1 MCFLFISSYV
11 LITLK
16 FFRCQKYIKQ
26 HFQKPV
32 SIQFHTTKL
41 ENQFPN
47 GKEEMKSMNYWKIS
61 KQLCKILLT
70 AMRRFRKFHTLKN
83 MNSCVILI
91 FRHET
96 ILFRVFERV
105 SGVDLETKFNSTVD
119 IPKAEGNTKEEKQKV
134 KTKREQIRRSKQDIC
149 YTELGNFVHKN
160 RLGNTEQR

>member
-1 MCFLFISSYV
+1 
-11 LITLK
+11 
-16 FFRCQKYIKQ
+16 
-26 HFQKPV
+26 
-32 SIQFHTTKL
+32 
-41 ENQFPN
+41 
-47 GKEEMKSMNYWKIS
+47 
-61 KQLCKILLT
+61 
-70 AMRRFRKFHTLKN
+70 MRRFRKFHTLKN